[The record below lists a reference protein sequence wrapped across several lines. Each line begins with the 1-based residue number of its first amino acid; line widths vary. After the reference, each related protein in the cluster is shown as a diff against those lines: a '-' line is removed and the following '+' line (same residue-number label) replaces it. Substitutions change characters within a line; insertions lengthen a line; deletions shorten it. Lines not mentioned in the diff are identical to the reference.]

1 MGSPI
6 LGRRNLSIIGRTSGK
21 IANRPE
27 KTEFSDSSESRP
39 ADAKTDAKARAR
51 WGTLHCGSLRAGLWR
66 HTPAATSYYTDG
78 TVTDVR
84 IRLFNFIVVPKGIG
98 APFPQASAH
107 IE

>member
-6 LGRRNLSIIGRTSGK
+6 LGRRNLSIIGQTSGK

-39 ADAKTDAKARAR
+39 ADAKTYAKASTR
-51 WGTLHCGSLRAGLWR
+51 WGHSIAARYAQSSGDI
-66 HTPAATSYYTDG
+66 TPAAASYYTDG
-78 TVTDVR
+78 TVIDVR
-84 IRLFNFIVVPKGIG
+84 IRLFSFIVVPKGIG